1 MHVGA
6 VELHVPVVEVPSPV
20 HSTAVVLDR
29 PKPLVHVNVHE
40 LPWLLESE
48 HVGEFPLSGAVIE
61 RDEGQVISE
70 NQKERYIYKANNIL
84 MLFITIPFFCF
95 IFYNCFNFW

>member
-48 HVGEFPLSGAVIE
+48 HVGEFPLAGVFVESSA
-61 RDEGQVISE
+61 GQVIAE
-70 NQKERYIYKANNIL
+70 KQKHCFYQWAN
-84 MLFITIPFFCF
+84 TIFSLIKTSYSQVNDARGGHIP
-95 IFYNCFNFW
+95 

>member
-1 MHVGA
+1 MQTLTDASDLPSHVGA

-40 LPWLLESE
+40 LPWLLELE
-48 HVGEFPLSGAVIE
+48 HVGEFPLSGASVE
-61 RDEGQVISE
+61 RAAGQVMAE
-70 NQKERYIYKANNIL
+70 NK
-84 MLFITIPFFCF
+84 MHCF
-95 IFYNCFNFW
+95 

>member
-29 PKPLVHVNVHE
+29 PNPLVHENVHE
-40 LPWLLESE
+40 LPWLLELE
-48 HVGEFPLSGAVIE
+48 HVGEFPFAGASVERATGHVIA
-61 RDEGQVISE
+61 E
-70 NQKERYIYKANNIL
+70 N
-84 MLFITIPFFCF
+84 ITHCF
-95 IFYNCFNFW
+95 YQWENTI